1 MEGIS
6 FTNDMIQPVHLETL
20 RLYCDIVRLRSF
32 SRGAEQNFV
41 SQSAAS
47 QAIQQVE
54 RELGVPL
61 IDRTKRPFV
70 VTPEGQAFYAAC
82 RTLLETWEKAKTE
95 VASVKAR
102 VDGTVRVAAIYS
114 VGLHDMSHHLQ
125 RFMSMYPD
133 VRVQLECLHPH
144 KVVEAVLSGEADVG
158 IMSYPPADRALSI
171 VPLRSEAMAFVCHPN
186 HRLAR
191 RRAVAPADLNGEP
204 FVAFDRELT
213 IRKAVDRALRQH
225 NVRPNIVMEFD
236 NIETIKQAIM
246 IAAGVSILPRHTV
259 EKEAGIR
266 TLAVVPFGIPDLVR
280 PVGIIHRRQKPLTPA
295 VSRFIQL
302 LQASNGGQGGSA
314 GEPEPAARVR

>member
-1 MEGIS
+1 MG
-6 FTNDMIQPVHLETL
+6 PVQVQTL

-32 SRGAEQNFV
+32 SRGAEQGFV

-47 QAIQQVE
+47 QAVQQLE
-54 RELGVPL
+54 REVGAAL

-70 VTPEGQAFYAAC
+70 ITPEGQAFYNAC
-82 RTLLETWEKAKTE
+82 RGLLDAWDQAKAE
-95 VASVKAR
+95 VAAVKVR

-125 RFMSMYPD
+125 RFMSLYPTA
-133 VRVQLECLHPH
+133 RVQLECLHPH
-144 KVVEAVLSGEADVG
+144 KVVEAVLHDEADVG
-158 IMSYPPADRALSI
+158 IMSYPPAVRALSVI
-171 VPLRSEAMAFVCHPN
+171 PLRSEPMAFVCHPN

-191 RRAVAPADLNGEP
+191 RRTVMPGDLAAEP

-213 IRKAVDRALRQH
+213 IRKAIDRALRQH
-225 NVRPNIVMEFD
+225 GVRPPVVMEFD

-259 EKEAGIR
+259 DKEAGIR
-266 TLAVVPFGIPDLVR
+266 TLAVVPFGIADLVR
-280 PVGIIHRRQKPLTPA
+280 PVGLIHRRQKPLTPT

-302 LQASNGGQGGSA
+302 LQDSDPVKA
-314 GEPEPAARVR
+314 PAAARATAR

>member
-1 MEGIS
+1 M
-6 FTNDMIQPVHLETL
+6 HLETL

-47 QAIQQVE
+47 QAVQQLE
-54 RELGVPL
+54 RELGVTL

-70 VTPEGQAFYAAC
+70 VTAEGRTFYEAC
-82 RTLLETWEKAKTE
+82 RGLLEQWEQARAQ

-125 RFMSMYPD
+125 RFMSLYPNA
-133 VRVQLECLHPH
+133 RVQLECLHPH
-144 KVVEAVLSGEADVG
+144 KVVEAVLNDEADVG
-158 IMSYPPADRALSI
+158 VMSYPPADRALTV
-171 VPLRSEAMAFVCHPN
+171 VPLREEPMALVCHPS
-186 HRLAR
+186 HRFAR
-191 RRAVAPADLNGEP
+191 RRSVAPADLAGVP

-213 IRKAVDRALRQH
+213 IRKAIDRALRQRG
-225 NVRPNIVMEFD
+225 VRLHIVMEFD

-246 IAAGVSILPRHTV
+246 IDAGVSLLPRHTV

-266 TLAVVPFGIPDLVR
+266 TLAVVPFDLPELVR
-280 PVGIIHRRQKPLTPA
+280 PVGLIHRRQKPLTPA
-295 VSRFIQL
+295 VRRFIEL
-302 LQASNGGQGGSA
+302 LQQASA
-314 GEPEPAARVR
+314 GDGDGAARILAERRTVR